1 MLKDL
6 NSRFPDSVKAVTGCV
21 CVFKCVF
28 KALWCKL
35 HLIYVVFHIHADEM
49 LKAN

>member
-21 CVFKCVF
+21 CVF